1 LRLLPRHLHLRRFV
15 PRAGLAHTVSCFLNT
30 ISTSISVGVSTSILL
45 APLRSISGLRYM
57 LFVLS
62 RSVLRAGVFFSLTAV
77 SLSTALVHMGSRG
90 VYGRRG
96 VFCRGLAQRHVRASA
111 TFFSSCRHG
120 GFFLFLSLSLS
131 LRYFLSFF
139 FGAIS
144 LSLSLICTVPAPP
157 ASCGYV
163 AAVGGQSAND
173 VYERNVNGISVA

>member
-1 LRLLPRHLHLRRFV
+1 LRLLPCHLHLRRSV
-15 PRAGLAHTVSCFLNT
+15 PRAGLAHTVSCFLDT

-45 APLRSISGLRYM
+45 APLRSISGPRYM

-62 RSVLRAGVFFSLTAV
+62 RSVLRAGDFFSLTAV

-111 TFFSSCRHG
+111 NVFFVPTRG
-120 GFFLFLSLSLS
+120 GFFSFPFSLSLS
-131 LRYFLSFF
+131 LRYFLPFF

-144 LSLSLICTVPAPP
+144 ISLSHLHCPGPARLVWLCR
-157 ASCGYV
+157 S
-163 AAVGGQSAND
+163 GGRTKC
-173 VYERNVNGISVA
+173 ERRIRT

>member
-1 LRLLPRHLHLRRFV
+1 LRFLPRHLHLRRFV

-30 ISTSISVGVSTSILL
+30 ISTSIGVGVSTSILL

-111 TFFSSCRHG
+111 TFFSLVPTRG
-120 GFFLFLSLSLS
+120 AFFLFFPLSLFATSFLSFSAPSLSLSLS
-131 LRYFLSFF
+131 HLHCP
-139 FGAIS
+139 G
-144 LSLSLICTVPAPP
+144 PARLVWLCR
-157 ASCGYV
+157 S
-163 AAVGGQSAND
+163 GGRTKC
-173 VYERNVNGISVA
+173 ERRIRM